1 MDIRPGTRQE
11 SKLRESRGSGPGVR
25 KRRSDALGPRKDII
39 FRLDEELAQQLKVVA
54 ACEKMTVQDLCEQA
68 VVQVIRKGM
77 EKHGLSPEQIAR

>member
-1 MDIRPGTRQE
+1 MERKSQE
-11 SKLRESRGSGPGVR
+11 
-25 KRRSDALGPRKDII
+25 II

-77 EKHGLSPEQIAR
+77 EKHGLSAEQLAR